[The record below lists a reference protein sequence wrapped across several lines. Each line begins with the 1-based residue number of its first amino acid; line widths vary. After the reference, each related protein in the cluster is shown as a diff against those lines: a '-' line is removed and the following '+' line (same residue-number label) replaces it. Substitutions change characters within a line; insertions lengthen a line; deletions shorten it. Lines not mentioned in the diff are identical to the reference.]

1 MSVHVALF
9 HVRTRRQAAAVG
21 YQTLLDG
28 LNASAVAAIERVGW
42 TTSLHA
48 AGEAPEPQLKRAS
61 READVIVLLGGDDI
75 EPLLYGQSDR
85 RPQRTAYQRRADRTQ
100 IAVVMEAVRSRR
112 PLLGVCRGMQLLNVA
127 LGGTLHQHV
136 GGHRGAG
143 VDPFV
148 ATDLKDLDAVS
159 PRLRHPLLCTHHQAV
174 DELGHGLRA
183 IARSHNGVVEAVE
196 HESLPFLGVQWHPE
210 HPSVAADQ
218 FTELLRIVHR
228 RGAALD
234 PATTMA
240 AAGPMEV
247 TRPVPSSIDR
257 RATVVRH

>member
-9 HVRTRRQAAAVG
+9 HVRTRRQAAAAA
-21 YQTLLDG
+21 YQSLLDS

-42 TTSLHA
+42 TASLHA
-48 AGEAPEPQLKRAS
+48 AGEAPEPQLRRAS

-136 GGHRGAG
+136 GGHRSTGA
-143 VDPFV
+143 DPFV
-148 ATDLKDLDAVS
+148 TTDLNDLRAVS
-159 PRLRHPLLCTHHQAV
+159 PRLRQPLLCTHHQAV
-174 DELGHGLRA
+174 DELGRGLRA
-183 IARSHNGVVEAVE
+183 IARSDNGVVEAVE

-210 HPSVAADQ
+210 HPSVPPDQ

-228 RGAALD
+228 RGATLD
-234 PATTMA
+234 PVNAMA
-240 AAGPMEV
+240 AAGPLEV
-247 TRPVPSSIDR
+247 TRPVSPSTHG
-257 RATVVRH
+257 RAAVVRH